1 MSQSEMRI
9 LIIEWVNNRETQ
21 QEGLEMERF

>member
-21 QEGLEMERF
+21 QEGLEMEIF